1 MGRSL
6 EQHEQWQIESSRK
19 ELPLFGDLA
28 KGLEALAH
36 DMFTPPIAFQT
47 DNGADVMALSFA
59 TKQLE
64 HLRSVRALV
73 SADLYRDAL
82 LIARTML
89 EAQGTLRWAFSRSPE
104 RTDLWF
110 WYGAILDWRQMAK
123 SKAQG
128 FEVDPADEA
137 ELKLY
142 VDLHGSDYYKPN
154 VRKALK
160 KVKETGTTYDLPED
174 PWHPTDWTGMNV
186 RAMFEELGDED
197 KRLYDSFYRRTSEWG
212 HSGPRAIL
220 IAVDREQED
229 PAEWGADQ
237 FTDDDVVS
245 GNWALGVACESLL
258 RTLEVLNAYF
268 SLGYDDSLRSMKDTL
283 QAMFAKPLASMP
295 WNSVVRQSE
304 YPRLRAAGCLD
315 EES

>member
-1 MGRSL
+1 MGKSL

-19 ELPLFGDLA
+19 ELPLLGNLA

-36 DMFTPPIAFQT
+36 EMLTPPIAYLP

-59 TKQLE
+59 TKQPE
-64 HLRSVRALV
+64 HLRSVRALIA
-73 SADLYRDAL
+73 ADLHRDAQ

-89 EAQGTLRWAFSRSPE
+89 EAQGTLRWAFNRTPE

-137 ELKLY
+137 ELKPY
-142 VDLHGSDYYKPN
+142 VDRHGPNYYKPK

-160 KVKETGTTYDLPED
+160 NAEETGTTYDLPED
-174 PWHPTDWTGMNV
+174 PWHPADWTEMNV
-186 RAMFEELGDED
+186 RTMFEELGDED

-212 HSGPRAIL
+212 HSGP
-220 IAVDREQED
+220 
-229 PAEWGADQ
+229 G
-237 FTDDDVVS
+237 
-245 GNWALGVACESLL
+245 
-258 RTLEVLNAYF
+258 
-268 SLGYDDSLRSMKDTL
+268 
-283 QAMFAKPLASMP
+283 
-295 WNSVVRQSE
+295 QS
-304 YPRLRAAGCLD
+304 
-315 EES
+315 